1 MSQNL
6 IRKVARGPHAG
17 KLAVVV
23 HECPASGILSARVA
37 ATIGEPAPS
46 PYNTRIQL
54 TLFQP
59 SYLKPL

>member
-1 MSQNL
+1 MSPTL
-6 IRKVARGPHAG
+6 IRQVARGPHAG
-17 KLAVVV
+17 KLAIIV
-23 HECPASGILSARVA
+23 HECPASGILSVRLA
-37 ATIGEPAPS
+37 AAIGEPAPS

>member
-6 IRKVARGPHAG
+6 IRQVARGPHAG
-17 KLAVVV
+17 KLAVIV

-37 ATIGEPAPS
+37 EAVGDPAPS
-46 PYNTRIQL
+46 PYNIRIQL